1 VSDVLSLAHAQGIVH
16 RDIKPE
22 NLMLVAD
29 PVAPGGERV
38 KVLDF
43 GIAKLS
49 DDRGG
54 VKTAT
59 DQVMGTPAYMSPEQ
73 CAGAGG
79 VDAQTDVYALGCVL
93 YELLSGRTP
102 FVADGPGRLIGMHL
116 FQEPPPLLSVAP
128 QVPSEIAD
136 LVDRMLRK
144 DKAQRPTMKVAA
156 DELAKQ
162 LSKQTGIP
170 VPVRPTSQ
178 TNADSDETRLLPI
191 GSQASTIGRSIGQ
204 RMQKPNR
211 AKSGLLLG
219 ATGVLLSG
227 IIAVVWIGSR
237 PAPRPATT
245 APATAP
251 SGAETPKQTPPLPDL
266 GIAQPPT
273 VGTSPP
279 EATSPRE
286 TAVPPKPK
294 TSPIAKK
301 PMSGPPTRPAKDNP
315 AKKRLDYEE

>member
-1 VSDVLSLAHAQGIVH
+1 
-16 RDIKPE
+16 
-22 NLMLVAD
+22 MLVAD

-116 FQEPPPLLSVAP
+116 FQEPPLLRSVAP

-170 VPVRPTSQ
+170 VPDRPPSH
-178 TNADSDETRLLPI
+178 TNPDSDETRLLPI
-191 GSQASTIGRSIGQ
+191 GLQASTIGRSIGQ
-204 RMQKPNR
+204 RMQKPSR
-211 AKSGLLLG
+211 TKSGLLLG
-219 ATGVLLSG
+219 AAGVLLSG
-227 IIAVVWIGSR
+227 IIAVVWMGSR

-286 TAVPPKPK
+286 AAVPPKPK
-294 TSPIAKK
+294 TPPIAKK
-301 PMSGPPTRPAKDNP
+301 PTSGPPTRPAKEIP